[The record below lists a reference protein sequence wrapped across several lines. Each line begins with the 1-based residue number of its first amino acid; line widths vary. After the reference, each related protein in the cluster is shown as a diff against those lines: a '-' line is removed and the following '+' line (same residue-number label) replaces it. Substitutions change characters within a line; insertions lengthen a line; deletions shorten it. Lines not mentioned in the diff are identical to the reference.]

1 MMLSFFYKYAFLPEK
16 GQKGAKVGGA
26 VRQNQLF
33 CILFNIDSLDFY
45 DILHEVRDH

>member
-1 MMLSFFYKYAFLPEK
+1 MPFLHEK

-26 VRQNQLF
+26 VGQNNFF
-33 CILFNIDSLDFY
+33 CILFNIGSLDFY

>member
-1 MMLSFFYKYAFLPEK
+1 MPFCPEK

-26 VRQNQLF
+26 VGQNQLF
-33 CILFNIDSLDFY
+33 SILLNIGSLHFF

>member
-1 MMLSFFYKYAFLPEK
+1 MSFCPEK

-26 VRQNQLF
+26 VGQNHFF
-33 CILFNIDSLDFY
+33 CILLNIGSLDFF